1 MNIDID
7 MLEWII
13 IIGTMLIL
21 IVLLDGY
28 RRMRKDSVRM
38 RASVTKAALEL
49 DEDRLFPSS
58 ELPNGGARVVAN
70 GNSGVAAVTGEG
82 VTTAADAATGENA
95 TAGMDATAVTE
106 AAAGTKETIAE
117 TEAASQT
124 IEPYFSDFGA
134 ATEKDGENIDLLRG
148 LSSEEPQLAMDEPQP
163 AETQLAEDKP
173 PPGLEPQVVIVHV
186 MARDE
191 SGFAGQDILEV
202 LLARDL
208 RFGEM
213 NFFHRHVQAA
223 GRGRILFSVANMM
236 KPGVFNIDSMA
247 ELSTRGLT
255 FFLTL
260 PGPDDMMAA
269 FESML
274 ETAEYVAKTLEGDL
288 LDESRS
294 AATRQTKE
302 HIRQRIRELQRLQL
316 AHDNR

>member
-13 IIGTMLIL
+13 IIGVMLIL

-38 RASVTKAALEL
+38 RASVTKTALEL

-58 ELPNGGARVVAN
+58 ELPNGGARVVASD
-70 GNSGVAAVTGEG
+70 NSSAAAVTGTDA
-82 VTTAADAATGENA
+82 TTAADAATVTDARAGTEAPAGTEEA
-95 TAGMDATAVTE
+95 TAGTEQATA
-106 AAAGTKETIAE
+106 G

-124 IEPYFSDFGA
+124 NEPFFSAFGA
-134 ATEKDGENIDLLRG
+134 ASEKDGENIDLLRG
-148 LSSEEPQLAMDEPQP
+148 LSSEEPRLTLDEPQP
-163 AETQLAEDKP
+163 AEAKP

-191 SGFAGQDILEV
+191 AGFAGQDILEV

-213 NFFHRHVQAA
+213 NFFHRHDQAA

-260 PGPDDMMAA
+260 PGPEDMMAA

-274 ETAEYVAKTLEGDL
+274 ETAEYVAKTLDGDL

-302 HIRQRIRELQRLQL
+302 HIRQRIRELQRLLL

>member
-13 IIGTMLIL
+13 IIGVMLIL

-49 DEDRLFPSS
+49 DEDRLYPSS
-58 ELPNGGARVVAN
+58 ELPNGGARVVASD
-70 GNSGVAAVTGEG
+70 NSSAAAVTGAD
-82 VTTAADAATGENA
+82 VTTTADAATGTDARAGTEAPAGTEEA
-95 TAGMDATAVTE
+95 TAG
-106 AAAGTKETIAE
+106 

-124 IEPYFSDFGA
+124 IEPFFSAFGA

-148 LSSEEPQLAMDEPQP
+148 LSSEEPQLAPDEPQP
-163 AETQLAEDKP
+163 AETKP

-191 SGFAGQDILEV
+191 VGFAGQDILEV

-213 NFFHRHVQAA
+213 NFFHRHDQAA

-247 ELSTRGLT
+247 TLSTRGLT

-260 PGPDDMMAA
+260 PGPEDMMAA

-274 ETAEYVAKTLEGDL
+274 ETAEYVAKTLDGDL

-302 HIRQRIRELQRLQL
+302 HIRQRIRELQRLLL

>member
-13 IIGTMLIL
+13 IIGVMLIL

-58 ELPNGGARVVAN
+58 ELPNGGARVVASN
-70 GNSGVAAVTGEG
+70 NNSVAAVTGED
-82 VTTAADAATGENA
+82 VTTTADAATGADATTGTDA
-95 TAGMDATAVTE
+95 TAGTE
-106 AAAGTKETIAE
+106 ASAGTEEAIAE
-117 TEAASQT
+117 SEAASQT
-124 IEPYFSDFGA
+124 IEPYFNDFGA

-148 LSSEEPQLAMDEPQP
+148 LSSEEPQLALDEPQ
-163 AETQLAEDKP
+163 LAEAKP

-191 SGFAGQDILEV
+191 AGFAGQDILEV

-213 NFFHRHVQAA
+213 NFFHRHDQAA

>member
-13 IIGTMLIL
+13 IIGVMLIM

-28 RRMRKDSVRM
+28 RRMRKNSVRM

-49 DEDRLFPSS
+49 DEDRLYPSS
-58 ELPNGGARVVAN
+58 ELPNGGARVVASN
-70 GNSGVAAVTGEG
+70 NSSAATVIGADA
-82 VTTAADAATGENA
+82 TTTADAATG
-95 TAGMDATAVTE
+95 TDT
-106 AAAGTKETIAE
+106 AAGTGAPAGMEETTAG
-117 TEAASQT
+117 TGAASQT
-124 IEPYFSDFGA
+124 IEPFFSDFGA

-148 LSSEEPQLAMDEPQP
+148 LSSEEPRPALDEPQP
-163 AETQLAEDKP
+163 AEAKP

-191 SGFAGQDILEV
+191 AGFAGQDILEV

-213 NFFHRHVQAA
+213 NFFHRHDQAA

-236 KPGVFNIDSMA
+236 KPGVFDIDSMA

-260 PGPDDMMAA
+260 PGPENMMAA

-274 ETAEYVAKTLEGDL
+274 ETAEYVAKTLDGDL

-302 HIRQRIRELQRLQL
+302 HIRQRIRELQRLLL